1 MIYIASITIFLTVLL
16 LLCNTLIFSQKM
28 SKNKKR
34 IALLEK
40 KLLWKIPSW
49 LVWIYTLLPGCGE
62 NIIKKHK
69 DSIIENQLLFLLGEL
84 SSNLIGGISTTDTIT
99 EILPSVGAPLKN
111 KLSLYLILAKKH
123 GSVKTLEQM
132 ISKENNIF
140 MRMFFVMLLNHIK
153 NGGAISDSIRKLQ
166 KILFLRI
173 NMKQRI
179 NAQLLQTKIQIIA
192 GTILPYF
199 MFLVMKILY
208 GEMIQAVFSSS
219 IGLSMLGL
227 ATLLHTIGV
236 FMFIKI
242 CRFDMKKE
250 LNGSMLFEYMSF
262 SLKNGNAVIV
272 GIKDAIQTGL
282 INQDTASLMQGDA
295 STTAIINL
303 LKESKVP
310 YMKNLS
316 SILKK
321 GYTLGIGISEELS
334 NQAMDILE
342 KLEQRAIRFQQTAPA
357 KALVPM
363 LFFIFPATY
372 LMILTPVLVQVLS

>member
-1 MIYIASITIFLTVLL
+1 MIYVAGITIFCIVFLV
-16 LLCNTLIFSQKM
+16 LCNALIFSQKIH
-28 SKNKKR
+28 KNKKR
-34 IALLEK
+34 ILVLEK
-40 KLLWKIPSW
+40 SLLWKVPSW
-49 LVWIYTLLPGCGE
+49 LTLLYSIFPSCGE
-62 NIIKKHK
+62 SVIKKHK
-69 DSIIENQLLFLLGEL
+69 DSILESQLLFLLGEL
-84 SSNLIGGISTTDTIT
+84 SSNLIGGVSTTDTIT
-99 EILPSVGAPLKN
+99 ETLVNIQPPLKN
-111 KLSLYLILAKKH
+111 KLSLYIALAKKH

-132 ISKENNIF
+132 INKENNIF

-153 NGGAISDSIRKLQ
+153 NGGAISESIRKLQ

-199 MFLVMKILY
+199 MFLVMKLLY
-208 GEMIQAVFSSS
+208 GDMIRAVFSSS

-227 ATLLHTIGV
+227 AMLLHMIGV

-242 CRFDMKKE
+242 CRFNMDKE

-262 SLKNGNAVIV
+262 SLKNGNAVIA
-272 GIKDAIQTGL
+272 GIKDSINTGL
-282 INQDTASLMQGDA
+282 ISHNVASLIKTDA
-295 STTAIINL
+295 STTEIISI
-303 LKESKVP
+303 LKESKAP

-321 GYTLGIGISEELS
+321 GYSLGIGISEELS

-372 LMILTPVLVQVLS
+372 LMILAPVIVQVLS